1 MDQVVIGVLVGF
13 LYIFM
18 NTVFANLCL
27 KWLKP
32 QYFRAINS
40 LAIGIITAYLFLVLL
55 PESLQFTDFHAIH
68 TINDL
73 VPIIILLMFSA
84 QVYLHRVISQQVHA
98 DIKDRVLHLITN
110 TFYHFVLGML
120 FLRFSGY
127 WTYGTFLFFAPIFL
141 YGIFTHLT
149 RFDSDLTVHSK
160 RNSIIIKEL
169 KLFSNMAVILGVVTA
184 SLINLTVVQV
194 SYLLGIVAGTF
205 FFNIFMEHTR
215 NIKTYSNRWM
225 LLGQIILLII
235 YLLLRI

>member
-1 MDQVVIGVLVGF
+1 MDQVVLGVLVGF
-13 LYIFM
+13 VYIFM
-18 NTVFANLCL
+18 NTVFSRLCL
-27 KWLKP
+27 KLLKP
-32 QYFRAINS
+32 KYFRAMNS

-55 PESLQFTDFHAIH
+55 PESLQFTDFHAIN

-84 QVYLHRVISQQVHA
+84 QVLMHRVIAQQVHA
-98 DIKDRVLHLITN
+98 DIKDRVLHLITD

-127 WTYGTFLFFAPIFL
+127 WTYGTILFFAPIFL

-149 RFDSDLTVHSK
+149 RFDKDLTIDSK
-160 RNSIIIKEL
+160 RNKLIVNEL
-169 KLFSNMAVILGVVTA
+169 KVFSNAAVILGVVTA

-205 FFNIFMEHTR
+205 FFNIFMEHTK
-215 NIKTYSNRWM
+215 NINTYSNRWM

-235 YLLLRI
+235 YLLLRV